1 MSWKDKV
8 VIVTGSSIG
17 IGRKMVEQLLAQ
29 EAKVVMNAR
38 NAERLNASVESL
50 QGKEYQQR
58 LIGIPGDVSSQEDC
72 AQLINQTV
80 EAFGQLDVLINNAGI
95 STEGDVAE
103 VSNDI
108 YKKVMD
114 VNFMGSVYPTQ
125 YALPHLRKTE
135 GSVLFVSSVAGI
147 RGIPG
152 YSAYSASKMAL
163 TALAE
168 SLKVEEEKHGIHVG
182 IAYVGFTENDPQKSI
197 YDKNGKVIAQPSRD
211 FIKQEPV
218 EKVAARLIGMVEK
231 RRFKQVF
238 TTLGKLNAGVNRLFP
253 GVVERILKN
262 AYNNKSEE

>member
-38 NAERLNASVESL
+38 NAERLKASVKSL
-50 QGKEYQQR
+50 QEKGYQQ
-58 LIGIPGDVSSQEDC
+58 LIGISGDVSRHEDC
-72 AQLINQTV
+72 AQLITQTV

-108 YKKVMD
+108 YKKVME

-125 YALPHLRKTE
+125 YALSHLRKTK

-168 SLKVEEEKHGIHVG
+168 SLKVEEEKHGVHVG

-197 YDKNGKVIAQPSRD
+197 YDKDGKVIAQPSRD

-218 EKVAARLIGMVEK
+218 EKVAARLISIVEK
-231 RRFKQVF
+231 RRFKHVF
-238 TTLGKLNAGVNRLFP
+238 TMLGKLNAGVNRLFP

-262 AYNNKSEE
+262 AYNNKTEE